1 MSERSVLVQ
10 HVPAS
15 RLVAAERRV
24 SDRYATDLEALTR
37 PLETQDSLW
46 WGARV
51 RDVSTGG
58 IGLSLLY
65 PFRPGTYL
73 AIDLKGQKGG
83 GQRTLLTRVVH
94 VKDQPEGGWYVGC
107 EFVKELTA
115 SDLALIV

>member
-1 MSERSVLVQ
+1 MNERSVLVQ
-10 HVPAS
+10 PVSAA
-15 RLVAAERRV
+15 RLVAAERRA

-73 AIDLKGQKGG
+73 AIDLKGQQG

-115 SDLALIV
+115 SDLELIV